1 MNTLQNLSVNFE
13 LCEWKQR
20 AEQDFYCIH
29 TRIVY
34 TLSILKKHVLD
45 NELSV
50 DTIKFYDNVTASSFK
65 MDLTK
70 LSMANK
76 TVKLLD

>member
-1 MNTLQNLSVNFE
+1 M
-13 LCEWKQR
+13 
-20 AEQDFYCIH
+20 H

-34 TLSILKKHVLD
+34 TLSILKKYVLE

-70 LSMANK
+70 LSMAEK
-76 TVKLLD
+76 IVKLLD

>member
-1 MNTLQNLSVNFE
+1 M
-13 LCEWKQR
+13 
-20 AEQDFYCIH
+20 H

-34 TLSILKKHVLD
+34 TLSILKKYVLE

-50 DTIKFYDNVTASSFK
+50 DTIKFYDSVTASSFK

-70 LSMANK
+70 LSMANR
-76 TVKLLD
+76 TVKLLDQERLSSRHVRQSTLVLQET

>member
-1 MNTLQNLSVNFE
+1 M
-13 LCEWKQR
+13 
-20 AEQDFYCIH
+20 H

-34 TLSILKKHVLD
+34 RLSILKKYVLD

-50 DTIKFYDNVTASSFK
+50 DTIKFYDNVTAFSFK

-70 LSMANK
+70 LYRTK
-76 TVKLLD
+76 KIVKLLD

>member
-1 MNTLQNLSVNFE
+1 MYPHKNCL
-13 LCEWKQR
+13 
-20 AEQDFYCIH
+20 H
-29 TRIVY
+29 TINPEK
-34 TLSILKKHVLD
+34 TCLD

>member
-1 MNTLQNLSVNFE
+1 MDTG
-13 LCEWKQR
+13 
-20 AEQDFYCIH
+20 
-29 TRIVY
+29 IVY
-34 TLSILKKHVLD
+34 TLSNLKKYVLD

-70 LSMANK
+70 LSMAK
-76 TVKLLD
+76 KIVKLLD

>member
-1 MNTLQNLSVNFE
+1 MSENDKQNRTYSVH
-13 LCEWKQR
+13 CM
-20 AEQDFYCIH
+20 H

-34 TLSILKKHVLD
+34 TLSILKKYVLD

-50 DTIKFYDNVTASSFK
+50 DTIYVTAFSFK

-70 LSMANK
+70 LSRAK
-76 TVKLLD
+76 KIVKLLD

>member
-1 MNTLQNLSVNFE
+1 M
-13 LCEWKQR
+13 
-20 AEQDFYCIH
+20 H

-34 TLSILKKHVLD
+34 TLSILKKYVLE

-50 DTIKFYDNVTASSFK
+50 DTIKFYDSVTASSFK

-70 LSMANK
+70 LSMANR

>member
-1 MNTLQNLSVNFE
+1 M
-13 LCEWKQR
+13 
-20 AEQDFYCIH
+20 H

-34 TLSILKKHVLD
+34 TLSILKKYVLE